1 MSENSRHVVKRGAK
15 TEKCREEIREG
26 ESLYSVK

>member
-1 MSENSRHVVKRGAK
+1 MYMSENSRHVVKSGAK

-26 ESLYSVK
+26 ESL